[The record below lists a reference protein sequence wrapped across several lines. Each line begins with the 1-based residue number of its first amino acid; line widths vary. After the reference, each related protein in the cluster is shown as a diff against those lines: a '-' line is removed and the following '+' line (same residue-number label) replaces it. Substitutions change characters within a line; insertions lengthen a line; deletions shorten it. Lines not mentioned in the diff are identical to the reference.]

1 MIPRIQQWLTEHH
14 ARLGVPAELQP
25 LVLINVNYKYVE
37 SYPIISRV
45 VLWFGKDAERPCLAT
60 KITDPGLSREALDFS
75 TTFQD
80 KMDAA
85 LGQPLFMKIV
95 DVADIAGRRVI
106 IEEASPHRTF
116 ETDLKFAICGPER
129 SHARFG
135 RTFGAQMDEIG
146 ELCGKLTTL
155 DQGGPAKR
163 WGDDAAQLARHFKQD
178 CGFDDSQYPESSI
191 EFMRDALNKLELPNT
206 PVLADFVCPNIFPG
220 PRLIDNVH
228 PKLEEWNRTLPGH
241 INAFRFLVP
250 YFYSQPVE
258 LIYPDWALALASALA
273 DTEHESLIAAPL
285 GKLFAMIGLD
295 VKTQADVIWAFIMY
309 AAIFEMQDKLD
320 FYRESPFMIDGKID
334 TFRKWTQRL
343 CGVANTEVNA
353 DYLLASEENLKA
365 QP

>member
-1 MIPRIQQWLTEHH
+1 MIPRIQKWLTEHH
-14 ARLGVPAELQP
+14 ARLGVPAKLQP

-37 SYPIISRV
+37 SYPVISRV
-45 VLWFGKDAERPCLAT
+45 VLWFAKDAERPCLAT
-60 KITDPGLSREALDFS
+60 KITDPGLSREALDYS
-75 TTFQD
+75 MQFQD
-80 KMDAA
+80 KIDAA

-95 DVADIAGRRVI
+95 DVADIAGRLVI

-129 SHARFG
+129 THARFG
-135 RTFGAQMDEIG
+135 RTFAAQMDEIG

-155 DQGGPAKR
+155 NQGGPAKR

-178 CGFDDSQYPESSI
+178 CGFDDSQFPEASI
-191 EFMRDALNKLELPNT
+191 NFMRDALNKIELPHT
-206 PVLADFVCPNIFPG
+206 PVLADFVCPNIFSG

-228 PKLEEWNRTLPGH
+228 PQLEEWNRTLPGH

-258 LIYPDWALALASALA
+258 LVYKDWALALASALA
-273 DTEHESLIAAPL
+273 DTEHQSLIAAPL
-285 GKLFAMIGLD
+285 GKLFALIGLD

-309 AAIFEMQDKLD
+309 ATIFEMQDKLD
-320 FYRESPFMIDGKID
+320 FYRESPFMIDGRIE
-334 TFRKWTQRL
+334 TFKKWTQRI
-343 CGVANTEVNA
+343 CGVPNTEVNA
-353 DYLLASEENLKA
+353 DYLLAQEENLRA

>member
-95 DVADIAGRRVI
+95 DVANIAGRRVI

-135 RTFGAQMDEIG
+135 RTFAAQMDEIG

-163 WGDDAAQLARHFKQD
+163 WGDDAAQFARHFKQD

-258 LIYPDWALALASALA
+258 LIYPDWTLALASALA

-353 DYLLASEENLKA
+353 DYRLASEENLKA

>member
-14 ARLGVPAELQP
+14 ARLGVPADLQP

-37 SYPIISRV
+37 SYPVISRV
-45 VLWFGKDAERPCLAT
+45 LLWFAKDAERPCLAT
-60 KITDPGLSREALDFS
+60 KIADPGLTREAIDFS
-75 TTFQD
+75 IQFQNKID
-80 KMDAA
+80 EA
-85 LGQPLFMKIV
+85 LGHDLFLKIIE
-95 DVADIAGRRVI
+95 VADINDRLVI
-106 IEEASPHRTF
+106 IEEASTHRTF
-116 ETDLKFAICGPER
+116 ETDLKFSICGPER
-129 SHARFG
+129 SHARFA
-135 RTFGAQMDEIG
+135 RTFAAQMDELG
-146 ELCGKLTTL
+146 TLCGKLTTF
-155 DQGGPAKR
+155 DQGGTAKC
-163 WGDDAAQLARHFKQD
+163 WGDDATARAHHFKND
-178 CGFDDSQYPESSI
+178 CGFEDAQFPEASI
-191 EFMRDALNKLELPNT
+191 EFMRDALNKIELPNT

-228 PKLEEWNRTLPGH
+228 PQLEEWNRTLPGH

-250 YFYSQPVE
+250 YFYSQPVD
-258 LIYPDWALALASALA
+258 LLYPDWTLALASALA
-273 DTEHESLIAAPL
+273 DSQQQSIIAEPL

-295 VKTQADVIWAFIMY
+295 IKTQTDIIWAFIMY

-343 CGVANTEVNA
+343 CDVAATEVNA